1 MTPSR
6 RRKTAKPIRMPKIR
20 EIPPEI
26 MAGLEKRP
34 EFAERTGVEQR
45 KILAWMIRIAW
56 VVAQAERDNALSKQ
70 RQENGQILAE
80 EGRSARKQKTD
91 RQAERVCKLYRKIRN
106 QHPPGRRGN
115 GAALQAVSD
124 QFGSIPGKDKPIT
137 VQAIRKILKRCGVSC
152 R

>member
-1 MTPSR
+1 MKRNPG
-6 RRKTAKPIRMPKIR
+6 RKSAKRIRIPKVR

-26 MAGLEKRP
+26 IAGLKSRP
-34 EFAERTGVEQR
+34 EFAERTGAEQR
-45 KILAWMIRIAW
+45 KILEWMIRIAW
-56 VVAQAERDNALSKQ
+56 VVSQAERDDALSKQ

-80 EGRSARKQKTD
+80 EGRAARKQKTD

-106 QHPPGRRGN
+106 QHPAGRRGN

-124 QFGSIPGKDKPIT
+124 QFGSLPGKDKPIT

>member
-1 MTPSR
+1 MKPNR
-6 RRKTAKPIRMPKIR
+6 RRKTAKPTRMPRIR
-20 EIPPEI
+20 QIPPDI
-26 MAGLEKRP
+26 MAGLEQRP

-45 KILAWMIRIAW
+45 KILEWMIRIAW
-56 VVAQAERDNALSKQ
+56 VVAQAERDDAVSKQ
-70 RQENGQILAE
+70 RHENGQLLAE
-80 EGRSARKQKTD
+80 EGRAARKQKTD
-91 RQAERVCKLYRKIRN
+91 RQAERVCKLYRRIRN

-124 QFGSIPGKDKPIT
+124 QFGSLPGKDKPIT